1 MLRTSSEISNN
12 REECNVKKSYLISG
26 WCILSAFFVL
36 IICSRSSF
44 LYPCN
49 DWNDANSFFT
59 VGKAFI
65 NGQVPYRDLFEQK
78 GPYLYLIYG
87 ISYLLSHNS
96 FFGVFILEV
105 VSLAIF
111 LYFAYQIMVLYCKE
125 KTALVFIPTLAFCLM
140 VSKSF
145 YWGGAAEEFCLPFM
159 CISLYDSML
168 YLKENYPRKPSVKM
182 IIKNGIFAG
191 IISLIKYTLLGFYA
205 AWIGVIM
212 FAFFVKKRY
221 KIAIY
226 DAFIFLG
233 GMLIAFLPCFFY
245 FMLHGA
251 LYDWYQCYVYVNVFC
266 YSNLGDSINLAE
278 RVYELAKILYWL
290 ILDNRSYF
298 LPIIIGMIYILF
310 SRRIRWYEKLN
321 VYTLFALLFLGIY
334 IGGSN
339 LPYYSIPLMIF
350 AVIGIAAIGRF
361 IDRYIPNLLKK
372 KGIRALL
379 MSVSITTSIL
389 GSYHF
394 SMNSFFLSYE
404 REDFFLFRFQKIV
417 EQEQNPTLLTY
428 NCLDAGLYTI
438 ADIMPTCRFFH
449 RCNLDYEEMEKEQFQ
464 YLEQGKTQ
472 FVLAADSYPDIIMEK
487 YDLVAQ
493 EVYEQVG
500 TELIR
505 TYYLFRKKGD

>member
-1 MLRTSSEISNN
+1 M
-12 REECNVKKSYLISG
+12 KKSCLISG

-59 VGKAFI
+59 IGKALI

-87 ISYLLSHNS
+87 ISYLISHNS

-105 VSLAIF
+105 MSLTVF

-125 KTALVFIPTLAFCLM
+125 KTALIFIPILAFCLT

-145 YWGGAAEEFCLPFM
+145 YWGGAAEEFCLPLM
-159 CISLYDSML
+159 GISLYDSIL
-168 YLKENYPRKPSVKM
+168 YLKKGYPRKPSAKM
-182 IIKNGIFAG
+182 IVKNGIFAG

-205 AWIGVIM
+205 AWIGMIM
-212 FAFFVKKRY
+212 FVLFVKKRY
-221 KIAIY
+221 KMAIY
-226 DAFIFLG
+226 NAFSFLG
-233 GMLIAFLPCFFY
+233 GMFFAFLPWFFY
-245 FMLHGA
+245 FMMHGA
-251 LYDWYQCYVYVNVFC
+251 LADWYQCYVYINVFC

-298 LPIIIGMIYILF
+298 LLIIIGMIYILF
-310 SRRIRWYEKLN
+310 SRRTRWYEKLN
-321 VYTLFALLFLGIY
+321 IYALFALLFLGIY

-350 AVIGIAAIGRF
+350 AVVGIAAIGCF
-361 IDRYIPNLLKK
+361 IDKCIPKLSKQK
-372 KGIRALL
+372 RIWALL
-379 MSVSITTSIL
+379 MSVSMIISIW
-389 GSYHF
+389 GCYHF

-404 REDFFLFRFQKIV
+404 REDFFLFRFQQIV
-417 EQEQNPTLLTY
+417 EQEENPTLLTY
-428 NCLDAGLYTI
+428 NCLDAGLYTV

-449 RCNLDYEEMEKEQFQ
+449 RCNLGYEEMEREQFQ
-464 YLEQGKTQ
+464 YLKDGKTQ
-472 FVLAADSYPDIIMEK
+472 FVLAADTYPEIILEK

-500 TELIR
+500 TELVR
-505 TYYLFRKKGD
+505 TYYLFRKKGE